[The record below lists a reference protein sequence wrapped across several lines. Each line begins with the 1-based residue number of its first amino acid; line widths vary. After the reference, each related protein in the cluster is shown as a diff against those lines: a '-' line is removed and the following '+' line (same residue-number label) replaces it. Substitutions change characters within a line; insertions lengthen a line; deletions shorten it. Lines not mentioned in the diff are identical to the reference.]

1 MRGNTSLRGDL
12 GGDEDVLSGDGAVL
26 DLGRQRSTNLVLVV
40 VVEGAVDVTIA
51 AGDGV
56 LDGRLRVALH
66 RLRKRACDVSVRAKS
81 LNETF
86 TSVLHVA

>member
-40 VVEGAVDVTIA
+40 VVEGAVDVTVA

-56 LDGRLRVALH
+56 LDGRLCVALH
-66 RLRKRACDVSVRAKS
+66 RLRTRV
-81 LNETF
+81 
-86 TSVLHVA
+86 TSA